1 MKFTQEDINELNKGF
16 ENSRP
21 EDVLRWVLD
30 ELHPDIALATS
41 FQASGMVLIDMLMNI
56 NPEARI
62 FTLDTG
68 RLNQETYDIIDVVR
82 GKYDTDIEVQF
93 PDKEE
98 VEEMVKQHGMN
109 LFYRGKYKRLLCCQI
124 RKTNPLNKMLKGLKG
139 WITSIR
145 RDQTES
151 RAETN
156 RFEIDELH
164 GGIIKV
170 NPLID
175 WKEDEIWKYIRANN
189 VPYNKLHDM
198 GYPSI
203 GCQPCTRAVKP
214 GEDPRAGRWWWE
226 SDSEKE
232 CGIHFD
238 HNSVNSG

>member
-1 MKFTQEDINELNKGF
+1 MEFTEKEIRELNEGF
-16 ENSRP
+16 ENSKP
-21 EDVLRWVLD
+21 QDVLSWALD

-41 FQASGMVLIDMLMNI
+41 FQASGMVLIDMMMKI

-68 RLNQETYDIIDVVR
+68 RLNQETYDIIDIVR
-82 GKYDTDIEVQF
+82 GKYDTEIEVQF
-93 PDKEE
+93 PDKNE

-109 LFYRGKYKRLLCCQI
+109 LFYRGKYKRLLCCEI
-124 RKTNPLNKMLKGLKG
+124 RKTHPLNKKLETLNA

-151 RAETN
+151 RSGAS
-156 RFEIDELH
+156 RFELDELH
-164 GGIIKV
+164 GGILKV
-170 NPLID
+170 NPLVD
-175 WKEDEIWKYIRANN
+175 WKEDDVWKYIRANN

-203 GCQPCTRAVKP
+203 GCAPCTRAVKP

-238 HNSVNSG
+238 HNGVSS